1 MQMRGGVDQ
10 GLAHRV
16 WMMLTAVVLSVVLVL
31 LAPVASAVDLGDAG
45 YWYITR
51 TGVQEA
57 WKQGVTG
64 KGVRIGVADSQLMS
78 DYPAIANKRIPSRLV
93 LPEGATSCTNENDS
107 SWQMHADDPTL
118 KSGERGYYITH
129 GTEMVSLIVGD
140 GSGYDGGP
148 GVMGVAPDASV
159 VHYTESFNDNP
170 GKLLGGDAPIC
181 RVPGRAAL
189 ALPRIL
195 ARAIAD
201 GNRIINVSGEGGA
214 AELGMEAY
222 LDAFRRGVIIVTA
235 AGNARTDSGP
245 KDYVGEPALTNR
257 FPGFLAVNLA
267 DEQGNTNRRDG
278 GVTLLA
284 PSVGIY
290 GAYTVDERALSPSDG
305 SSSQSAAVT
314 SGMLSLVMQRWPEA
328 TGNQILQSVVR
339 NTKGNTS
346 GEPVFDKDLRSGFGV
361 IDLPRLLSTD
371 PTVYPDIN
379 PLLAAAYDNSERHEE
394 TKGLYT
400 EHANIRDS
408 GMVTD
413 PFYLDNNQGISAAPD
428 AYLIGREVRRQ
439 RECWDR
445 VERCRADGGSD
456 CMRYSA
462 TATANAAQS
471 SSATGAGSKLP
482 VWAWVAGGGAVAAAL
497 AAVIC
502 LALMP
507 KRRHAERDGVMP
519 DVMHPMAAQGP
530 WPRYPEWQ
538 EPGIPLAPEDLP
550 SKRETDSRK

>member
-1 MQMRGGVDQ
+1 MRGGVDR
-10 GLAHRV
+10 GLVRRMWVVVTALV
-16 WMMLTAVVLSVVLVL
+16 VAVVLVSLT
-31 LAPVASAVDLGDAG
+31 PVASAVDLGDAG

-51 TGVQEA
+51 TGVQDA

-64 KGVRIGVADSQLMS
+64 RNVRVGVMDSQLVS
-78 DYPAIANKRIPSRLV
+78 DYPAIARKKIPSKLV
-93 LPEGATSCTNENDS
+93 LPGGATSCTKEDDS

-129 GTEMVSLIVGD
+129 GTEVISYIVGD

-148 GVMGVAPDASV
+148 GLMGVAPDASV
-159 VHYTESFNDNP
+159 VHYTDSFN
-170 GKLLGGDAPIC
+170 GKLLGGYGSVCEVSGQSTPD
-181 RVPGRAAL
+181 L
-189 ALPRIL
+189 AQVL

-201 GNRIINVSGEGGA
+201 GNRIINVSMEGGA
-214 AELGMEAY
+214 AESGMDAY

-235 AGNARTDSGP
+235 SGNDRIDSGP

-257 FPGFLAVNLA
+257 FPGFLAVNRA

-290 GAYTVDERALSPSDG
+290 GAHTVDERALSIAEGG
-305 SSSQSAAVT
+305 SSLSAAVT
-314 SGMLSLVMQRWPEA
+314 SGMLALVMQRWPEA

-346 GEPVFDKDLRSGFGV
+346 GEPVFDKDLRAGFGV

-379 PLLAAAYDNSERHEE
+379 PLLAAAYDNSEKHEE
-394 TKGLYT
+394 TKGMYT
-400 EHANIRDS
+400 ESTGRSAS
-408 GMVTD
+408 GFVTD
-413 PFYLDNNQGISAAPD
+413 PFYLDNNQGIATHPD

-439 RECWDR
+439 RECWQH

-462 TATANAAQS
+462 TANANAAQS
-471 SSATGAGSKLP
+471 SSIAGAGSKLP

-507 KRRHAERDGVMP
+507 KRRHVERDGVMP
-519 DVMHPMAAQGP
+519 DVMHPMTAQGLGS
-530 WPRYPEWQ
+530 RYPEWQ
-538 EPGIPLAPEDLP
+538 EPGIRAEPMISP
-550 SKRETDSRK
+550 SKRAADSRK